1 MDSKLYLTI
10 SAIILLLYGIGF
22 AAIPA
27 DVVAL
32 YGVPPQPHV
41 LMTDR
46 FFGSTLLSV
55 GVINWFARDFAD
67 WGAVRA
73 VLIGGVVGYGIS
85 TVVLIWSTIQGLL
98 NSLAWGST
106 IVNVLL
112 VLGALYFLF
121 TGSRKPA

>member
-10 SAIILLLYGIGF
+10 SAIVLLLYGIGF
-22 AAIPA
+22 VIIPA

-41 LMTDR
+41 IMTDR

-55 GVINWFARDFAD
+55 GVITWFARDFAD
-67 WGAVRA
+67 LAAVRA

-85 TVVLIWSTIQGLL
+85 TIVLIWSTVQGLL
-98 NSLAWGST
+98 NALAWGST
-106 IVNVLL
+106 IVNILL
-112 VLGALYFLF
+112 VLGALYLLS
-121 TGSRKPA
+121 TASRKPA

>member
-10 SAIILLLYGIGF
+10 SAIVLLLYGIGF
-22 AAIPA
+22 VIIPA

-41 LMTDR
+41 IMTDR

-55 GVINWFARDFAD
+55 GVITWFARDFAD
-67 WGAVRA
+67 WAAVRA

-85 TVVLIWSTIQGLL
+85 IIVLIWSTVQGLL
-98 NSLAWGST
+98 NALAWGST
-106 IVNVLL
+106 IVNIVL
-112 VLGALYFLF
+112 VLGALYFLS